1 MPHPVPHLA
10 VSPIYG
16 VAWIL
21 LVVWFGLLIAL
32 AIGLYRLTRRQ
43 REVIRTHFKYW
54 IDSRPTVRSLV
65 LRSSTLLHRRN

>member
-1 MPHPVPHLA
+1 MPHPVPNLT

-32 AIGLYRLTRRQ
+32 AIGLYRLTRRR

-54 IDSRPTVRSLV
+54 IASRPTVRSLI
-65 LRSSTLLHRRN
+65 LHPGTLLRRRN